1 MWVRWE
7 SERIKFLIV
16 FFDSL
21 VEDIIDEG
29 NVYGMVDFRLIN
41 E

>member
-16 FFDSL
+16 FFDCFFDSL
-21 VEDIIDEG
+21 VDDIIDEG
-29 NVYGMVDFRLIN
+29 NVYGMVD
-41 E
+41 

>member
-1 MWVRWE
+1 MWVRWESESE

-21 VEDIIDEG
+21 VEDIIDE
-29 NVYGMVDFRLIN
+29 FW
-41 E
+41 